1 MPKLTTSTKVMT
13 ASTADYEFL
22 KSLKGPQ
29 LLSFKIDGVRGI
41 NEGGVIY
48 SRTGKAFPNK
58 YLQEKFANAV
68 DLDFEIVHGNPTDD
82 NLCDITRGMCNSFS
96 QPVDRTKLFVFDR
109 LGKDAIAFKS
119 RHALASNMLK
129 KLNDSDINIVQQF
142 EMEGLEAILE
152 FEEWAL
158 SLGYEGIMGRRPL
171 SPYKH
176 GRSTAAEGFL
186 WKLKRFTDEE
196 VQICGFIEETRN
208 DNPLVTNSQGYA
220 ERSTHKANMVPT
232 NTLGKFKAIWRDQEI
247 VVSCGKLSHEQRKFI
262 WLHQDLF
269 MHQWFT
275 MRFFGYGMRSLPR
288 QGRFVHFRDPYD
300 ETLHV
305 SAGV

>member
-1 MPKLTTSTKVMT
+1 MSRSATSTRVMT

-22 KSLKGPQ
+22 KSLKGVQ

-41 NEGGVIY
+41 NESGVVY

-58 YLQEKFANAV
+58 LLQEKFANAV
-68 DLDFEIVHGNPTDD
+68 DLDFEIVHGGPTDD
-82 NLCDITRGMCNSFS
+82 NLCDITRGMCNSFG
-96 QPVDRTKLFVFDR
+96 QPVDSTKLFVFDR
-109 LGKDAIAFKS
+109 LGKDAVAFRS
-119 RHALASNMLK
+119 RHASASAISK
-129 KLNDSDINIVQQF
+129 GLNNSDIHIVQQV
-142 EMEGLEAILE
+142 EVEGIEAILE

-176 GRSTAAEGFL
+176 GRSTASEGFL

-196 VQICGFIEETRN
+196 VRISGFIEETRN
-208 DNPLVTNSQGYA
+208 DNPLIVNSQGYA
-220 ERSTHKANMVPT
+220 ERSSHKANLVPT
-232 NTLGKFKAIWRDQEI
+232 NTLGKFKAVWRDQEI
-247 VVSCGKLSHEQRKFI
+247 AVSCGKLSHEQRKFI

-275 MRFFGYGMRSLPR
+275 MRFFGYGMRNLPR
-288 QGRFVHFRDPYD
+288 QGRFVHFRNPWD
-300 ETLHV
+300 ETIQV
-305 SAGV
+305 TV